1 MKLRGQLMQKTKSL
15 LAAAAIAVLVAGCAS
30 TTEPS
35 ESPAGALSGEITVWS
50 WDVAAAGLTRIAA
63 DFEAQNEGTK
73 INVVDV
79 GYDNAYDKI
88 SVGLSAGSGLP
99 DLITVETEVLPG
111 YIESFPGSFVDVS
124 GLLGDEVQNFDP
136 SKIGAGSDATG
147 ALFGI
152 PWDSGTTALY
162 VRTDYVAEAGVDTS
176 TIVTWED
183 FLALSEEV
191 YAATGKTAFDT
202 DLSTGAMFLQ
212 MMQQQGAGIF
222 DASGNI
228 AVNSPEGVRALE
240 LLQSFNEKGLIN
252 NVVGWDE
259 RVSSAVNGVSAFSP
273 NAVWWSGTLKG
284 DAPDLSGKWAIQPL
298 PAFEPGGARASN
310 NGGSSLVIPTQ
321 SKNPDLAFA
330 FAKFALANVD
340 NQNSMSFTEGLFP
353 SYLPALADPKYSEPD
368 EYFGGQAAMQV
379 FAELTAE
386 IPPTFFTGDYAKAA
400 EIVANAT
407 IAAILNGDD
416 AKTALDKAAEEISLA
431 TGRDIS

>member
-1 MKLRGQLMQKTKSL
+1 MNKMKSL
-15 LAAAAIAVLVAGCAS
+15 IAGAAIALLVAGCAS
-30 TTEPS
+30 NPAPTEAPT
-35 ESPAGALSGEITVWS
+35 GALSGEITVWS

-124 GLLGDEVQNFDP
+124 GLLGAEVQNFDP
-136 SKIGAGSDATG
+136 SKIGAASDSTG
-147 ALFGI
+147 ALFAI

-162 VRTDYVAEAGVDTS
+162 VRTDYVAEAGVDPAS
-176 TIVTWED
+176 IVTWED
-183 FLALSEEV
+183 FLSLSEEV
-191 YAATGKTAFDT
+191 YNATGKTAFDT

-222 DASGNI
+222 DAAGNI
-228 AVNSPEGVRALE
+228 AVNGPEGVRALE
-240 LLQSFNEKGLIN
+240 LLQSFNDKGLIN

-310 NGGSSLVIPTQ
+310 NGGSNLVIPTQ

-330 FAKFALANVD
+330 FAKFALANVE

-353 SYLPALADPKYSEPD
+353 SYLPALADAKYSEAD
-368 EYFGGQAAMQV
+368 EYFGGQAAMEV

-386 IPPTFFTGDYAKAA
+386 IPPTYFTGDYAKAA

-407 IAAILNGDD
+407 VAAILNGED
-416 AKTALDKAAEEISLA
+416 AQTALDKAADEIALA
-431 TGRDIS
+431 TGRSIS

>member
-1 MKLRGQLMQKTKSL
+1 MKKYKSL
-15 LAAAAIAVLVAGCAS
+15 VAVATIAMLVAGCS
-30 TTEPS
+30 SNTE
-35 ESPAGALSGEITVWS
+35 ETGTPAGPLSGEITVWS
-50 WDVAAAGLTRIAA
+50 WDVAAAGLTRIAE
-63 DFEAQNEGTK
+63 DFEAANEGTT

-88 SVGLSAGSGLP
+88 SVGLSAGTGLP

-111 YIESFPGSFVDVS
+111 YIEAFPGSFLDVS
-124 GLLGDEVQNFDP
+124 TSLGDEVKNFDP
-136 SKIGAGSDATG
+136 SKIGAASDSTG
-147 ALFGI
+147 ALFAI

-162 VRTDYVAEAGVDTS
+162 VRTDYVEEAGVDPS

-212 MMQQQGAGIF
+212 MMQQQGAGMF
-222 DASGNI
+222 DAEGNV
-228 AVNSPEGVRALE
+228 AVNSPEGVAALT
-240 LLQSFNEKGLIN
+240 LLQDFNEKGLIN

-273 NAVWWSGTLKG
+273 NAVWWSGTLKA

-310 NGGSSLVIPTQ
+310 NGGSNLVIPTQ
-321 SKNPDLAFA
+321 SKNPELALA

-353 SYLPALADPKYSEPD
+353 SYLPALSDAKYSEPD
-368 EYFGGQAAMQV
+368 EYFGGQAAMEV

-386 IPPTFFTGDYAKAA
+386 IPPTFFTGDYAKAS

-407 IAAILNGDD
+407 LAAILNGDD
-416 AKTALDKAAEEISLA
+416 AQSALDAAAEEISLA
-431 TGRDIS
+431 TGRD

>member
-1 MKLRGQLMQKTKSL
+1 MEKSKIL
-15 LAAAAIAVLVAGCAS
+15 ITAAAITLLVAGCAG
-30 TTEPS
+30 TEAS
-35 ESPAGALSGEITVWS
+35 ESPDGAKAPDGALSGQITVWS

-111 YIESFPGSFVDVS
+111 YIEAFPGSFVDVS
-124 GLLGDEVQNFDP
+124 GLLGSEVQNFDP
-136 SKIGAGSDATG
+136 SKISAASDSTG
-147 ALFGI
+147 ALFAV

-162 VRTDYVAEAGVDTS
+162 VRTDYVAQAGVDIS

-191 YAATGKTAFDT
+191 FLATGKTAFDT

-212 MMQQQGAGIF
+212 MMQQQAAGIF

-228 AVNSPEGVRALE
+228 AVNGPEGVRALR
-240 LLQSFNEKGLIN
+240 LLQAFNERGLIN

-284 DAPDLSGKWAIQPL
+284 DAPELSGKWAIQPL
-298 PAFEPGGARASN
+298 PTFETGGARASN
-310 NGGSSLVIPTQ
+310 NGGSNLVIPTQ

-340 NQNSMSFTEGLFP
+340 NQNTMSFTEGLFP
-353 SYLPALADPKYSEPD
+353 SYLPALGDPKYSEPD
-368 EYFGGQAAMQV
+368 EYFGGQAAMEV

-386 IPPTFFTGDYAKAA
+386 IPPTYFTGDYAKAA

-407 IAAILNGDD
+407 VAAILNGDD
-416 AKTALDKAAEEISLA
+416 AQTALDKAAEEISLA
-431 TGRDIS
+431 TGRKVS